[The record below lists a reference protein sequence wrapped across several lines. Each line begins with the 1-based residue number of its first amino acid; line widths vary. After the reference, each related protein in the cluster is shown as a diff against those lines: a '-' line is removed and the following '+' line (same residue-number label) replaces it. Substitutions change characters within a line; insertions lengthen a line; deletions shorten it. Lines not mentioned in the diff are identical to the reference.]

1 MILKYNID
9 IQDATVYS
17 NLSRL
22 TNQIY
27 KLLPCREE
35 GSDWEKPLATLM
47 EEISGLFRLLPD
59 HHKTL
64 FPLLCKMEGLFTLE
78 DDSMFFEYRRT
89 IFECL
94 NLMGTLQR
102 ECQCQE

>member
-1 MILKYNID
+1 MILKYDID
-9 IQDATVYS
+9 IQDTAVYA

-59 HHKTL
+59 HHETL
-64 FPLLCKMEGLFTLE
+64 FFFFFKMEGWFTLE
-78 DDSMFFEYRRT
+78 DGSMVCEYRST
-89 IFECL
+89 FFECL

>member
-1 MILKYNID
+1 MILKYDID
-9 IQDATVYS
+9 VQDMAVYS

-47 EEISGLFRLLPD
+47 EEISG
-59 HHKTL
+59 
-64 FPLLCKMEGLFTLE
+64 
-78 DDSMFFEYRRT
+78 
-89 IFECL
+89 
-94 NLMGTLQR
+94 
-102 ECQCQE
+102 

>member
-1 MILKYNID
+1 MILKYDID
-9 IQDATVYS
+9 IQDTAVYA

-47 EEISGLFRLLPD
+47 EEGKTPTQAKRIRTNGVPKYVELDIPD
-59 HHKTL
+59 KVNIT
-64 FPLLCKMEGLFTLE
+64 EG
-78 DDSMFFEYRRT
+78 
-89 IFECL
+89 
-94 NLMGTLQR
+94 
-102 ECQCQE
+102 

>member
-1 MILKYNID
+1 MILKYDAEID
-9 IQDATVYS
+9 NAAVVH
-17 NLSRL
+17 NLKRI

-27 KLLPCREE
+27 KLLPMREE
-35 GSDWEKPLATLM
+35 GEDWKKPLATLL
-47 EEISGLFRLLPD
+47 EELAGMDNLLID
-59 HHKTL
+59 QHIIL
-64 FPLLCKMEGLFTLE
+64 FPLMSKMEGLFTLE

-102 ECQCQE
+102 ECQE